1 MRGNTEIINVFV
13 NRLKKIGIKVGLAV
27 NYPWIYI
34 DKINGKIVTE
44 KFEAN
49 HGFTIAMYLVNGR
62 IRFTSRRKIFQLIRE
77 LR

>member
-34 DKINGKIVTE
+34 DKINGKTITD
-44 KFEAN
+44 KFQGN
-49 HGFTIAMYLVNGR
+49 HGFTIAFYLLNGR
-62 IRFTSRRKIFQLIRE
+62 IGFTSLKEIFRLIRE